1 MSKFFKDALLVL
13 LMFFL
18 FAGVFIRNEDN
29 NNQQISS
36 EIQDFDDLVNGGN
49 VVEDGFLDTE
59 DQNYDGN
66 AISRA
71 VLKVGDFFV
80 NILNKGI
87 DFIISIV
94 KRVLDWWFIY
104 SFMLK

>member
-59 DQNYDGN
+59 DQNYEGN

-80 NILNKGI
+80 NISLFQLLI
-87 DFIISIV
+87 FF
-94 KRVLDWWFIY
+94 R
-104 SFMLK
+104 

>member
-1 MSKFFKDALLVL
+1 MSKFLKDALLVL

-36 EIQDFDDLVNGGN
+36 DIQDFDDLVNGGN
-49 VVEDGFLDTE
+49 VVQDGFLETD
-59 DQNYDGN
+59 DQNYEGN
-66 AISRA
+66 AISRI

-94 KRVLDWWFIY
+94 KRVLD
-104 SFMLK
+104 

>member
-94 KRVLDWWFIY
+94 KRVLD
-104 SFMLK
+104 

>member
-94 KRVLDWWFIY
+94 KRVLEWWFIY

>member
-1 MSKFFKDALLVL
+1 
-13 LMFFL
+13 MFFL

-94 KRVLDWWFIY
+94 KRVLD
-104 SFMLK
+104 

>member
-1 MSKFFKDALLVL
+1 MSRFLKDALLVL

-18 FAGVFIRNEDN
+18 FAGVFIKNEDN

-36 EIQDFDDLVNGGN
+36 DIQDFDDLVNGGN
-49 VVEDGFLDTE
+49 VVQDGFLEND
-59 DQNYDGN
+59 DQNYEGN
-66 AISRA
+66 AISRI

-87 DFIISIV
+87 DFIISII
-94 KRVLDWWFIY
+94 KRVLD
-104 SFMLK
+104 